1 MAGRLGNGQAVC
13 DWLVRGVD
21 LKAVLQKA
29 FLLGV
34 GAALLASQPASAQIF
49 GDRPMRY
56 GITSNFFNYDNRD
69 DQRDFATNG
78 VFPGN
83 FAASPF
89 FASVGAAGWLGSNPQ
104 HQAAPYSSQSY
115 FVVDGARISCP
126 PPGHAAMAAG
136 GGPAKTRPRHL
147 LCVAP

>member
-1 MAGRLGNGQAVC
+1 MVGLKQA
-13 DWLVRGVD
+13 LA
-21 LKAVLQKA
+21 LAI
-29 FLLGV
+29 FLGV
-34 GAALLASQPASAQIF
+34 VASAPAAAQVF

-69 DQRDFATNG
+69 DQRDFPTNG

-104 HQAAPYSSQSY
+104 HQVAPYPSQSY
-115 FVVDGARISCP
+115 FVVDGGRITCP
-126 PPGHAAMAAG
+126 PPGHAVVAAAG
-136 GGPAKTRPRHL
+136 GVAKTRTRHV